1 MTTPAAP
8 ATGPA
13 SGPAPGRFGGGGL
26 SGFSGLS
33 GLSGLLREAWRAA
46 ALGLSALLA
55 YRLRSFF
62 VIAAVSLGIASLTVI
77 VAAVDGAS
85 RKADEI
91 ADMFGP
97 DAVLVFGG
105 NIVNRAVGARTLTLT
120 WEDAARI
127 RQSLPGAYIVLP
139 MRSRGNV
146 RLKHEANNYDV
157 SLVAG
162 TTENYAKAW
171 NWPLVE
177 GRDLTVEDVQRGAR
191 VALMGDKPARELF
204 GDESPVGRT
213 FLMSGVPFT
222 VVGLMQYRGMSGG
235 GGNVDD
241 RVVIPLTTLTQ
252 RFNMD
257 RRYFRALRVKFEDTA
272 GMDAH
277 VEDLRSLLRHLH
289 RLTPEDPD
297 DFTVLTARE
306 VLKFLAVI
314 KGGLVLFLGVTAAAA
329 MVVGG
334 FVLANLFLLSVT
346 ERRVEIG
353 LKKALG
359 APGRAI
365 LLQFLME
372 SLALTLCGAVG
383 GVVLGALMGQ
393 ALERL
398 GLIEMVLSVKVFLLA
413 LAAATAVGL
422 VFGLRPAR
430 QAAAL
435 DPIQALRGGE

>member
-1 MTTPAAP
+1 MTTPAGNMP
-8 ATGPA
+8 GPA
-13 SGPAPGRFGGGGL
+13 SGPTSGHNHGPRTAHFGGRNL
-26 SGFSGLS
+26 PALA
-33 GLSGLLREAWRAA
+33 REGWRAA
-46 ALGLSALLA
+46 MLGLSALLA

-85 RKADEI
+85 KKADEI

-97 DAVLVFGG
+97 DAVLIFGG

-139 MRSRGNV
+139 MRSKGNV

-157 SLVAG
+157 SLVGG

-177 GRDLTVEDVQRGAR
+177 GRDLTAEDVQRGAR
-191 VALMGDKPARELF
+191 VALMGDRPARELF

-222 VVGLMQYRGMSGG
+222 VVGLLQYRGMSGG
-235 GGNVDD
+235 GSSVDD
-241 RVVIPLTTLTQ
+241 RVIIPLTTLTQ

-289 RLTPEDPD
+289 RLAPEDPD
-297 DFTVLTARE
+297 DFTILTARE
-306 VLKFLAVI
+306 VLKFLSVI
-314 KGGLVLFLGVTAAAA
+314 KGGLVLFLGVTATAA
-329 MVVGG
+329 MIVGG

-383 GVVLGALMGQ
+383 GVLLGALMGQ
-393 ALERL
+393 MLERL
-398 GLIEMVLSVKVFLLA
+398 GLIEMVLSAKVFLLA